1 MSDPIIDREE
11 VSSLDRDATIPEVES
26 SSEIEGHGSL
36 DRKDDRV
43 SSENEGRLHKRRSEY
58 NPGTEY
64 SNFPGGGNGE
74 RSIGKLCVSRTEI
87 GRGSNGTIVVEGS
100 YEGRAV
106 AVKRMVLGHH
116 EIAYNEIRNLMES
129 DKHPNIVRYYGMEQN
144 DDFMFLALE
153 HAVCSLDD
161 LIQAYSDSP
170 INSFNNPALVGYKKK
185 LDSIR
190 VRMQDVELWR
200 ADGHPSP
207 LLLNLMRGVVLGLV
221 HLHNLRLIHRDL
233 RPQNVLITE
242 NRSLVSSLVAQLSDM
257 GITKCLPE
265 DKFSLESPATGCGS
279 LGWQAPEQLLHEHQ
293 TRAMDMF
300 NLGLVLFFCITRG
313 RHPFGK
319 LLERSINIENNK
331 KDLFWVEFIPE
342 AHDLISRLLEW
353 DYKLRPK
360 ASEVLCHPFFW
371 NSEMRLSFF
380 RDTSDRIQLE
390 AERAPNSDLL
400 NELESKAPLV
410 FGKNWDDK
418 IEPIFLANILKSNR
432 RCNCSHLRDLLQVV
446 RNKRSHYIEI
456 PEEVQELLGPV
467 PEDCYNYFTK
477 RFPRLLIESYGVV
490 SQFCK
495 EEEGFRKYFDS
506 NAFCT

>member
-1 MSDPIIDREE
+1 MSDPIIDRAE
-11 VSSLDRDATIPEVES
+11 VSSPDRDATIPEVES

-36 DRKDDRV
+36 DRKEDRV
-43 SSENEGRLHKRRSEY
+43 SSENEGRLHKRSKY

-153 HAVCSLDD
+153 HAVCSLED

-207 LLLNLMRGVVLGLV
+207 LLLNLMRGVVSGLV
-221 HLHNLRLIHRDL
+221 HLHNLRLIHHDL
-233 RPQNVLITE
+233 RPHNVLITE

-300 NLGLVLFFCITRG
+300 SLGLVLFFCITRG

-319 LLERSINIENNK
+319 LQERCINIENNK
-331 KDLFWVEFIPE
+331 KDLFRVEFIPE
-342 AHDLISRLLEW
+342 VHDLISRLLEW

-371 NSEMRLSFF
+371 SSEIRLSFF

-390 AERAPNSDLL
+390 AERAPNSNFL

-432 RCNCSHLRDLLQVV
+432 RYNYSRLRDLLQVV
-446 RNKRSHYIEI
+446 RNKWSHYIEI

-467 PEDCYNYFTK
+467 PEDYYNYFTK
-477 RFPRLLIESYGVV
+477 RFPRLLMESYGVV

-495 EEEGFRKYFDS
+495 EEEGFRKYFEVD
-506 NAFCT
+506 AL